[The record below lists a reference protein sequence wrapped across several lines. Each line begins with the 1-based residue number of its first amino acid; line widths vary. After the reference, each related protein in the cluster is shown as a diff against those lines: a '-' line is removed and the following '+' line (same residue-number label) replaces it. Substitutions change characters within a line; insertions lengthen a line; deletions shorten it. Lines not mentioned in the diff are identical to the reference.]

1 MPAIYYTTDGSTPS
15 GALGVPSGTTQAAP
29 LLYDHPETNPSPAG
43 DAMWWSGTVSNLP
56 TFTTINYKISA
67 WNSSNNEEKF
77 AEYNAG
83 TPNTVFS
90 FSMGTNGD
98 PVLTVNGV
106 NADYTTTHVF
116 VDEVAGD
123 SIPFSILFS
132 PNTIECHHG

>member
-1 MPAIYYTTDGSTPS
+1 MDRHRQQPARLTP
-15 GALGVPSGTTQAAP
+15 
-29 LLYDHPETNPSPAG
+29 
-43 DAMWWSGTVSNLP
+43 
-56 TFTTINYKISA
+56 TINYTISA

-90 FSMGTNGD
+90 FSMGTSGD

-116 VDEVAGD
+116 VDEVAGRFG
-123 SIPFSILFS
+123 PAQYPVHPQPAEL
-132 PNTIECHHG
+132 HRG